1 MAKINAK
8 VSTESKLLKTKDSIE
23 SKTQNTIESKSL
35 NNKDSLESKLI
46 NLKDSIKSKMQNA
59 TESKLQ
65 ILEDSIKSKSLNSK
79 NTTESKSLNN
89 KDSIESKSIK
99 TKKDSKKS
107 VKNIESK
114 CDEMP
119 DFKLEYK
126 TDSKI
131 DSKLE
136 SKADSNADSKAVS
149 TTDSKID
156 SKTNSKAD
164 SKIKSNLKP
173 TPVSK
178 IDSNADSKT
187 ESKTNSNT
195 ESPLDSIE
203 FAESIPSKI
212 GLNKSHKAWRSTP
225 VPTTNRDIF
234 TRDLSGELVD
244 MNDKECD
251 KILAVIKHTMALTHK
266 LNSKWHT
273 PQKVREI
280 FSEIIGARVPSSAW
294 IIPPFYVDY
303 GRNIRV
309 GRNFFMNQGCTFM
322 DRGGINIGDD
332 VFIAPRVCLTT
343 INHDFNPRNR
353 QATFCKPIN
362 IGNRVWIGINATIC
376 PGVNIKDNAIIAAG
390 SVVTKDVPSNVIV
403 GGNPARILKKL
414 KNF

>member
-8 VSTESKLLKTKDSIE
+8 VSTESKLPKTKDSIE
-23 SKTQNTIESKSL
+23 SKTQNTIESKSPSL
-35 NNKDSLESKLI
+35 KDSLESKLI

-79 NTTESKSLNN
+79 NSIESKSLNN
-89 KDSIESKSIK
+89 KDSLESKSIK

-114 CDEMP
+114 CD
-119 DFKLEYK
+119 
-126 TDSKI
+126 KI
-131 DSKLE
+131 PDSKLE
-136 SKADSNADSKAVS
+136 SKADSNVKSKLDSNADSKAVS

-164 SKIKSNLKP
+164 SKIKSNPKP

-178 IDSNADSKT
+178 IDSKADS
-187 ESKTNSNT
+187 NI

-244 MNDKECD
+244 MNDKECG

-273 PQKVREI
+273 PEKVREI